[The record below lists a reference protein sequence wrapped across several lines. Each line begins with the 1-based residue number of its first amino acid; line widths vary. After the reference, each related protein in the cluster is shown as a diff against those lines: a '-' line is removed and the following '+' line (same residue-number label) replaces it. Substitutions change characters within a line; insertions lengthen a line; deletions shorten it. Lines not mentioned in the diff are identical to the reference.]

1 MNDLQT
7 LRAAL
12 TPDEP
17 AQDVVERSR
26 HRLQNHM
33 LTGRRRRHVR
43 PLAIGTGL
51 VAVAAAA
58 AVVVATVPGT
68 PAPTPAPAPQA
79 AAPVAVT
86 GQEVLLAAATVA
98 AKAPAGT
105 GTYWHVRTTSG
116 DFTYES
122 WTNADGRAWF
132 RGAKS
137 GGKVI
142 PWGLPTP
149 FSLGGAP
156 VTMNQIQK
164 LPAEP
169 AVLRDWIAN
178 LVAHSDIRTSAG
190 PLTADQRKE
199 AVLEGLISL
208 VSTLPAPPAVRAAS
222 FRAIAAYP
230 GVRAVGPVP
239 GGQGLQVPGPG
250 GSALLVVDPAT
261 GRVNHTSMYVT
272 ADGAIAQAAEGST
285 FEIGAEWTDTLP
297 K

>member
-17 AQDVVERSR
+17 ARDVVDRSR

-33 LTGRRRRHVR
+33 LGAPPPRKRVGLIAVGAGV
-43 PLAIGTGL
+43 LAA
-51 VAVAAAA
+51 AVAAG
-58 AVVVATVPGT
+58 VVVATLPDT
-68 PAPTPAPAPQA
+68 PADAPAPQA

-86 GQEVLLAAATVA
+86 GQEILLAAATVA

-105 GTYWHVRTTSG
+105 GTYWHVKINESEA
-116 DFTYES
+116 YEY
-122 WTNADGRAWF
+122 WTKADGHVWF

-142 PWGLPTP
+142 PLTLPTS
-149 FSLGGAP
+149 FRLGGAE
-156 VTMNQIQK
+156 VTMDQIQA

-169 AVLRDWIAN
+169 AALRDWITNA
-178 LVAHSDIRTSAG
+178 VAHSDIRTSAG
-190 PLTADQRKE
+190 PLTASQRQQ
-199 AVLEGLISL
+199 AVLEGLVSL

-230 GVRAVGPVP
+230 GVRSVGAVP
-239 GGQGLQVPGPG
+239 GGQGLQLPMADG
-250 GSALLVVDPAT
+250 LLVVDPAT
-261 GRVNHTSMYVT
+261 ARVNKTSTYVT
-272 ADGAIAQAAEGST
+272 ADGAVASAAQGTT
-285 FEIGAEWTDTLP
+285 FGISAEWTDNLP
-297 K
+297 N

>member
-12 TPDEP
+12 TTDEP
-17 AQDVVERSR
+17 AQDVVDRSR

-33 LTGRRRRHVR
+33 LGGRRRRRVG
-43 PLAIGTGL
+43 PLAIGAGVL
-51 VAVAAAA
+51 AAAVAAG
-58 AVVVATVPGT
+58 VVVATLPD
-68 PAPTPAPAPQA
+68 TPAPAPVPQA
-79 AAPVAVT
+79 AAPVVVT

-98 AKAPAGT
+98 AQAPAGT
-105 GTYWHVRTTSG
+105 GTYWHVKIDESQ
-116 DFTYES
+116 DYEY
-122 WTNADGRAWF
+122 WTKADGHVWF

-137 GGKVI
+137 GGRVV
-142 PWGLPTP
+142 PLTLPTP
-149 FSLGGAP
+149 FRLGGAE
-156 VTMNQIQK
+156 VTMDQIQK

-169 AVLRDWIAN
+169 AALRDWIAN
-178 LVAHSDIRTSAG
+178 AVAHSDIRTSAG
-190 PLTADQRKE
+190 PLTASQRQQ
-199 AVLEGLISL
+199 AVLEGLVSL

-230 GVRAVGPVP
+230 GVRAVGAVP

-261 GRVNHTSMYVT
+261 GRVNQTSMYVT
-272 ADGAIAQAAEGST
+272 ADGAVAQAAEGTTMAIS
-285 FEIGAEWTDTLP
+285 AEWTDNLP

>member
-12 TPDEP
+12 TPEEP
-17 AQDVVERSR
+17 TQDVADRSR

-33 LTGRRRRHVR
+33 LTGRRKRTGRV
-43 PLAIGTGL
+43 AVGAGL

-58 AVVVATVPGT
+58 AVVVATLPGT
-68 PAPTPAPAPQA
+68 PAQAPTPAPQA

-98 AKAPAGT
+98 AKAPAST
-105 GTYWHVRTTSG
+105 GTYWHVKIAESE
-116 DFTYES
+116 TYEY
-122 WTNADGRAWF
+122 WTKADGHVWF

-137 GGKVI
+137 GHRVV
-142 PWGLPTP
+142 PLAMPTP
-149 FSLGGAP
+149 FRLGGAE
-156 VTMNQIQK
+156 VTMDRIQA

-169 AVLRDWIAN
+169 AALRDWIAN

-190 PLTADQRKE
+190 PLTADQRKQ
-199 AVLEGLISL
+199 AVLEGLVSL

-230 GVRAVGPVP
+230 GVRAVGAVP

-261 GRVNHTSMYVT
+261 GRVNQTSMYVT
-272 ADGAIAQAAEGST
+272 ADGAVAQAAEGTT
-285 FEIGAEWTDTLP
+285 FEIGSGWTDNLP
-297 K
+297 N